1 MPALSGSPGN
11 GGPASGLERA
21 GGTAAR
27 LSTGIACACTV
38 VMMVTTFIDV
48 MLRYFFGRP
57 IGGAFEVTELS
68 MGLLVF
74 FALPAVMLRRENI
87 VVTLLIERF
96 SVRVQAWFAALGDLI
111 CAVAF
116 LFIAW
121 RMWLHGARLLRFNE
135 VTMELA
141 VPKGAIAQTMAV
153 LLVFAALCALVAARQ
168 TLRASCRAGGRG
180 DH

>member
-1 MPALSGSPGN
+1 MMSSEPTAVPSQRRSPAPVAL
-11 GGPASGLERA
+11 A
-21 GGTAAR
+21 
-27 LSTGIACACTV
+27 TGIACACAA
-38 VMMVTTFIDV
+38 VMMVTTFVDV
-48 MLRYFFGRP
+48 LLRYFFGKP
-57 IGGAFEVTELS
+57 IGGAFEVTEIS

-87 VVTLLIERF
+87 VVTLVIDRC
-96 SVRVQAWFAALGDLI
+96 SDRVRGFYEALGDLLS
-111 CAVAF
+111 ALAL

-153 LLVFAALCALVAARQ
+153 MLVMAALCALVAAWQ
-168 TLRASCRAGGRG
+168 ALRRRSGPAVEGAI
-180 DH
+180 

>member
-1 MPALSGSPGN
+1 MRV
-11 GGPASGLERA
+11 SGLVVKLT
-21 GGTAAR
+21 TA
-27 LSTGIACACTV
+27 LACGCAAL
-38 VMMVTTFIDV
+38 MMVTTFIDV

-57 IGGAFEVTELS
+57 IGGAFEVTEIS
-68 MGLLVF
+68 MGMLVF

-96 SVRVQAWFAALGDLI
+96 PPRVQAWSAAIGDLL
-111 CAVAF
+111 CAVAL

-121 RMWLHGARLLRFNE
+121 RMWLHGARLLRFKE

-153 LLVFAALCALVAARQ
+153 MLVLAAVCALIAAWQ
-168 TLRASCRAGGRG
+168 VLRAASSPADGGHR
-180 DH
+180 

>member
-1 MPALSGSPGN
+1 MIAT
-11 GGPASGLERA
+11 GLAVRV
-21 GGTAAR
+21 TTV
-27 LSTGIACACTV
+27 LACACAAL
-38 VMMVTTFIDV
+38 MMVTTFIDV

-57 IGGAFEVTELS
+57 IGGAFEVTEIS
-68 MGLLVF
+68 MGMLVF

-96 SVRVQAWFAALGDLI
+96 PSRVQAWCAAIGDFL
-111 CAVAF
+111 CAVAL

-121 RMWLHGARLLRFNE
+121 RMWLHGARLLRFRE

-153 LLVFAALCALVAARQ
+153 MLVLAAVCALIAGWKV
-168 TLRASCRAGGRG
+168 LRASSLPAGAGRR
-180 DH
+180 